1 MRHHPLTAVAMAIS
15 FAALAAALLASA
27 APGAAAAADALCPDT
42 PVAQTAAAA
51 RAAAPPF
58 KGTIHSVNAARTA
71 SMIENGVWKPGCP
84 VSIGHLRLL
93 RLTYWGFDKKAHTGY
108 LMVRDIW
115 ARKLVGVFKK
125 IYDARFP
132 IRRMKLI
139 DAYGASDAKS
149 MAADNTSAFNGRYV
163 SGTTRWSMHAYGLAI
178 DLNPVENPYV
188 ASDHVSPAAGA
199 KYADR
204 SRKAKG
210 MVHAGDVV
218 VRAFQAIG
226 WGWGGTWSG
235 TKDYQH
241 FSSTG
246 G

>member
-1 MRHHPLTAVAMAIS
+1 MAAVLATAALS
-15 FAALAAALLASA
+15 TAALAAAAT
-27 APGAAAAADALCPDT
+27 PAAAAPAP
-42 PVAQTAAAA
+42 AAP
-51 RAAAPPF
+51 RAEAPPF
-58 KGTIHSVNAARTA
+58 KGTIHAVNADLKA
-71 SMIENGVWKPGCP
+71 SMIKTGVWKPGCP
-84 VSIGHLRLL
+84 VNIGQLRLL
-93 RLTYWGFDKKAHTGY
+93 KMTYWGFDKKAHTGY
-108 LMVRDIW
+108 LMVNRVW
-115 ARKLVGVFKK
+115 ARRLVGVFKK

-132 IRRMKLI
+132 IRKMKLI

-199 KYADR
+199 KYANR
-204 SRKAKG
+204 NLKAKG
-210 MVHAGDVV
+210 MVHSGDVV
-218 VRAFQAIG
+218 VRAFRSIG
-226 WGWGGTWSG
+226 WGWGGTWPG

>member
-1 MRHHPLTAVAMAIS
+1 LVRKKRTADSSRAGSV
-15 FAALAAALLASA
+15 AALAALMLCTVAGLAAASA
-27 APGAAAAADALCPDT
+27 PS
-42 PVAQTAAAA
+42 A

-58 KGTIHSVNAARTA
+58 KGTIHAVNAELKA
-71 SMIENGVWKPGCP
+71 SMIETGVWKPGCP
-84 VSIGHLRLL
+84 VNIGQLRLL
-93 RLTYWGFDKKAHTGY
+93 RLTYRGFDKKAHTGY
-108 LMVRDIW
+108 LMVNKVW
-115 ARKLVGVFKK
+115 ARPLVGVFKK

-132 IRRMKLI
+132 IKRMRLI

-188 ASDHVSPAAGA
+188 ASDHVSPVAGA
-199 KYADR
+199 KYANR
-204 SRKAKG
+204 SLRAKG

-218 VRAFQAIG
+218 VRAFQSIG
-226 WGWGGTWSG
+226 WGWGGTWGG